1 LSAPFALD
9 HQAALEQ
16 LGRAL
21 AAVLASAA
29 ERTAA
34 ANHAA
39 SSRPLRAGD
48 QLEQHNSRVSACQQD
63 DAAVEEVNH
72 RDQLTKIDN

>member
-1 LSAPFALD
+1 MSAPLAIE

-29 ERTAA
+29 ERSASDSAA
-34 ANHAA
+34 P
-39 SSRPLRAGD
+39 SRPASADGQRNMHNTRALPTKGD
-48 QLEQHNSRVSACQQD
+48 AS
-63 DAAVEEVNH
+63 VEEVN
-72 RDQLTKIDN
+72 RRVSLTTADA

>member
-1 LSAPFALD
+1 MSAPPLAIE

-29 ERTAA
+29 ERSATPDSAA
-34 ANHAA
+34 A
-39 SSRPLRAGD
+39 SRPASADGQRNMHNTRALPTKGD
-48 QLEQHNSRVSACQQD
+48 AG
-63 DAAVEEVNH
+63 VEEVNR
-72 RDQLTKIDN
+72 RDSLTTADA

>member
-1 LSAPFALD
+1 VSAPLAIE

-29 ERTAA
+29 ERSASDSAA
-34 ANHAA
+34 P
-39 SSRPLRAGD
+39 SRPLAAGD
-48 QLEQHNSRVSACQQD
+48 QPTMHEAAPTLAGTRDGFEEDDHREQVTTA
-63 DAAVEEVNH
+63 DA
-72 RDQLTKIDN
+72 